1 MFLWFL
7 FQQYSSK
14 DYHCFLEVT
23 YMPRT
28 KSLSVIRAQI
38 RALEKRA
45 KRIESKA
52 DKRITALMKLI
63 SRHSLSLA
71 DWKQAVSLSKGGKR
85 GASRGAGKP
94 VPVKYADDKGNTW
107 TGRGR
112 PPLWLVAAEKAGRK
126 RDSFLVKTAK

>member
-1 MFLWFL
+1 
-7 FQQYSSK
+7 
-14 DYHCFLEVT
+14 
-23 YMPRT
+23 MPRT
-28 KSLSVIRAQI
+28 KSLSAIRAQI

-45 KRIESKA
+45 ETIESKA
-52 DKRITALMKLI
+52 DKKTTELMKLI

-71 DWKQAVSLSKGGKR
+71 DWKRAVALGKAGKR
-85 GASRGAGKP
+85 GPSPRAGKP

-126 RDSFLVKTAK
+126 RDTFLLKITK

>member
-1 MFLWFL
+1 
-7 FQQYSSK
+7 
-14 DYHCFLEVT
+14 
-23 YMPRT
+23 MPRI
-28 KSLSVIRAQI
+28 KSLSAIRAQI

-45 KRIESKA
+45 KVIESKA

-63 SRHSLSLA
+63 SRHSLTLA
-71 DWKQAVSLSKGGKR
+71 DWRQAVALGKSAKR
-85 GASRGAGKP
+85 GASSRISKP

-126 RDSFLVKTAK
+126 RDTFLLKTAK

>member
-1 MFLWFL
+1 
-7 FQQYSSK
+7 
-14 DYHCFLEVT
+14 
-23 YMPRT
+23 MPRI

-45 KRIESKA
+45 KTIESKT

-71 DWKQAVSLSKGGKR
+71 DWKQAVSLGKGGKR
-85 GASRGAGKP
+85 GASRAWGMA
-94 VPVKYADDKGNTW
+94 VPVNYADDMGNTW

-126 RDSFLVKTAK
+126 RESFLVKTAK

>member
-1 MFLWFL
+1 
-7 FQQYSSK
+7 
-14 DYHCFLEVT
+14 
-23 YMPRT
+23 MPRI
-28 KSLSVIRAQI
+28 KSLSAIRAQI

-45 KRIESKA
+45 KTIESKA
-52 DKRITALMKLI
+52 DRRITALAKLI

-85 GASRGAGKP
+85 GTSSRAGKP
-94 VPVKYADDKGNTW
+94 VPVKFADDKGNTW

-126 RDSFLVKTAK
+126 RDSFLVKSPK

>member
-1 MFLWFL
+1 
-7 FQQYSSK
+7 
-14 DYHCFLEVT
+14 
-23 YMPRT
+23 MPRI
-28 KSLSVIRAQI
+28 KSLSTIRAQI

-45 KRIESKA
+45 KIIEAKA
-52 DKRITALMKLI
+52 DERITALAKLI

-71 DWKQAVSLSKGGKR
+71 DWKQAVSVSKGGKR
-85 GASRGAGKP
+85 GGATRTGKP

-126 RDSFLVKTAK
+126 RDSFLLKTAK

>member
-1 MFLWFL
+1 
-7 FQQYSSK
+7 
-14 DYHCFLEVT
+14 
-23 YMPRT
+23 MPRS
-28 KSLSVIRAQI
+28 KSLSAIRAQI

-45 KRIESKA
+45 RTIESKA
-52 DKRITALMKLI
+52 DERITALAKLI

-71 DWKQAVSLSKGGKR
+71 DWKQAVALSKGGKR
-85 GASRGAGKP
+85 SASSRAGKP

-126 RDSFLVKTAK
+126 RDSFLVKAAK

>member
-1 MFLWFL
+1 
-7 FQQYSSK
+7 
-14 DYHCFLEVT
+14 
-23 YMPRT
+23 MPRA

-52 DKRITALMKLI
+52 DKRITSLMKLI

-85 GASRGAGKP
+85 GAGKP
-94 VPVKYADDKGNTW
+94 VPVKYTDDKGNTW

-126 RDSFLVKTAK
+126 RDSFLVKSPK

>member
-1 MFLWFL
+1 
-7 FQQYSSK
+7 
-14 DYHCFLEVT
+14 
-23 YMPRT
+23 MPRS
-28 KSLSVIRAQI
+28 KSLSAIRAQI

-45 KRIESKA
+45 KTIESKV

-71 DWKQAVSLSKGGKR
+71 DWKTAVALSKGGRR
-85 GASRGAGKP
+85 GGSRRTGKP
-94 VPVKYADDKGNTW
+94 VPVKYADDKGNKW

-126 RDSFLVKTAK
+126 RESFLVKTAK

>member
-1 MFLWFL
+1 
-7 FQQYSSK
+7 
-14 DYHCFLEVT
+14 
-23 YMPRT
+23 MPPT
-28 KSLSVIRAQI
+28 KSLSAIRAQI

-45 KRIESKA
+45 KVIEGKA

-85 GASRGAGKP
+85 AAAPRKGKP

-126 RDSFLVKTAK
+126 RESFLVKPAK

>member
-1 MFLWFL
+1 
-7 FQQYSSK
+7 
-14 DYHCFLEVT
+14 
-23 YMPRT
+23 MPRP

-45 KRIESKA
+45 KSIEAKA
-52 DKRITALMKLI
+52 DKRITALMRLI

-71 DWKQAVSLSKGGKR
+71 DWKHAVSLSKGGKR
-85 GASRGAGKP
+85 APSPRKGKP
-94 VPVKYADDKGNTW
+94 VPVKYADEKGNKW

-126 RDSFLVKTAK
+126 RESFLVKPAK

>member
-1 MFLWFL
+1 
-7 FQQYSSK
+7 
-14 DYHCFLEVT
+14 
-23 YMPRT
+23 MPRI

-45 KRIESKA
+45 KTIESKA

-71 DWKQAVSLSKGGKR
+71 DWKQAVSLSKGGRR
-85 GASRGAGKP
+85 GASRAKGKP

-107 TGRGR
+107 TGGGR

-126 RDSFLVKTAK
+126 RDSFLVKSTK

>member
-1 MFLWFL
+1 
-7 FQQYSSK
+7 
-14 DYHCFLEVT
+14 
-23 YMPRT
+23 MPRT
-28 KSLSVIRAQI
+28 KSLSAIRAQI

-45 KRIESKA
+45 KVIEGKA

-85 GASRGAGKP
+85 GAAPRKGKP

-126 RDSFLVKTAK
+126 RDSFLVKPAK

>member
-1 MFLWFL
+1 
-7 FQQYSSK
+7 
-14 DYHCFLEVT
+14 
-23 YMPRT
+23 MPRI

-45 KRIESKA
+45 KTIESKT
-52 DKRITALMKLI
+52 DKRITELAKLI

-71 DWKQAVSLSKGGKR
+71 DWKQAVALGKGGKR
-85 GASRGAGKP
+85 GLSRGTGKP
-94 VPVKYADDKGNTW
+94 VPVKYADDKGNKW

-126 RDSFLVKTAK
+126 RESFLVKTAK